1 MENLQIRAG
10 AMMNV
15 YLAKI
20 ISQKDVLIYVKSNWF
35 QNAVLQLW
43 S

>member
-10 AMMNV
+10 VMMNV

-20 ISQKDVLIYVKSNWF
+20 ILRGTKIWKAKKERKTYLLCKK
-35 QNAVLQLW
+35 
-43 S
+43 

>member
-20 ISQKDVLIYVKSNWF
+20 ISRGTKTWKKKRKMYLLREK
-35 QNAVLQLW
+35 
-43 S
+43 